1 MHTGA
6 VTQTDSDLEQ
16 TNNHSIDLVVLLNL
30 SIAEMFFQSN
40 FKWVNAHSLWI

>member
-1 MHTGA
+1 MHMGA

-30 SIAEMFFQSN
+30 SIAEKIVS
-40 FKWVNAHSLWI
+40 KEL